1 MADDYFT
8 KAEKI
13 KQKVRNLDWEKKI
26 KLLEKDFEDK
36 KFSKEEFLDKK
47 RQVYSEVL
55 DQMSEINQEKMKLN
69 KDHSAEPIEDDY
81 LSDEDLEIFQEQ
93 LTPFQYMSLTKDY
106 LGEFDSQDIVFS
118 DDFRKF
124 ENLENFVHWECV
136 KKIEKLRIHNNYFSC
151 EFMDKNELV
160 IKDIACLN
168 ELSKLEELV
177 FDDEGNLGDRI
188 KVDYFS
194 SKQLS
199 NIKQLEIH
207 GLWDLSFLQNS
218 FSDNHNIYETL
229 EIIKNDLKTLERA
242 VYSGS
247 IEATTST
254 NEQSNIELDSN
265 SEDVLTRHL
274 LKLSEVEDQ
283 FRQLTNKFE
292 EINFKLDKL
301 SNRLSKIQADNQIR
315 FQDIES
321 AITSGAITTQLSSK
335 PKTDSKSEILPG
347 SSQPQDLGS
356 ISYKDTETSETSQ
369 QIQSVNTTATVL
381 TETFQAEEK
390 ILPQELS
397 PKKQYEFATSFLKVG
412 DYSTAERA
420 FREFVLSNSE
430 HELAG
435 SAQYWYAET
444 FRIRQLYTDAASAY
458 LEGYQKYPKG
468 NKAPINLLK
477 LGVSMV
483 QIGEKDQ
490 GCKMINGVELQYP
503 KANQSVIQ
511 KAKYESKKFE
521 CIKEDS

>member
-1 MADDYFT
+1 MRFT
-8 KAEKI
+8 
-13 KQKVRNLDWEKKI
+13 
-26 KLLEKDFEDK
+26 
-36 KFSKEEFLDKK
+36 
-47 RQVYSEVL
+47 
-55 DQMSEINQEKMKLN
+55 
-69 KDHSAEPIEDDY
+69 
-81 LSDEDLEIFQEQ
+81 
-93 LTPFQYMSLTKDY
+93 
-106 LGEFDSQDIVFS
+106 
-118 DDFRKF
+118 
-124 ENLENFVHWECV
+124 
-136 KKIEKLRIHNNYFSC
+136 
-151 EFMDKNELV
+151 
-160 IKDIACLN
+160 
-168 ELSKLEELV
+168 SKLIILIL
-177 FDDEGNLGDRI
+177 F
-188 KVDYFS
+188 Y
-194 SKQLS
+194 
-199 NIKQLEIH
+199 
-207 GLWDLSFLQNS
+207 LSFLQNS

-247 IEATTST
+247 IEVKTSS

-321 AITSGAITTQLSSK
+321 AISSGEVTTQLSSK
-335 PKTDSKSEILPG
+335 PKIDTKSEILPG

-369 QIQSVNTTATVL
+369 QIESVDTTATVV

-390 ILPQELS
+390 ILPQDLS

-420 FREFVLSNSE
+420 FREFVLDNSK

>member
-1 MADDYFT
+1 MRF
-8 KAEKI
+8 
-13 KQKVRNLDWEKKI
+13 
-26 KLLEKDFEDK
+26 KLKLILLIFFN
-36 KFSKEEFLDKK
+36 FSFF
-47 RQVYSEVL
+47 
-55 DQMSEINQEKMKLN
+55 N
-69 KDHSAEPIEDDY
+69 
-81 LSDEDLEIFQEQ
+81 
-93 LTPFQYMSLTKDY
+93 
-106 LGEFDSQDIVFS
+106 
-118 DDFRKF
+118 
-124 ENLENFVHWECV
+124 
-136 KKIEKLRIHNNYFSC
+136 
-151 EFMDKNELV
+151 
-160 IKDIACLN
+160 
-168 ELSKLEELV
+168 
-177 FDDEGNLGDRI
+177 
-188 KVDYFS
+188 
-194 SKQLS
+194 
-199 NIKQLEIH
+199 
-207 GLWDLSFLQNS
+207 NS
-218 FSDNHNIYETL
+218 FADNHNIYETL

-247 IEATTST
+247 VEINTSS
-254 NEQSNIELDSN
+254 NEESTIELDSN

-283 FRQLTNKFE
+283 FRKLTNKFE

-315 FQDIES
+315 FQDIETNIS
-321 AITSGAITTQLSSK
+321 SGEITTKLTSK
-335 PKTDSKSEILPG
+335 PKIDSKSEILPG

-356 ISYKDTETSETSQ
+356 ISYKDNETSETSQ
-369 QIQSVNTTATVL
+369 QIQSIDTTSSVV

-390 ILPQELS
+390 ILPQDLTPE
-397 PKKQYEFATSFLKVG
+397 KQYEFATSFLKVG

-420 FREFVLSNSE
+420 FREFVVSNSE
-430 HELAG
+430 HKLAG

>member
-1 MADDYFT
+1 MRFT
-8 KAEKI
+8 
-13 KQKVRNLDWEKKI
+13 L
-26 KLLEKDFEDK
+26 KLILLIL
-36 KFSKEEFLDKK
+36 FS
-47 RQVYSEVL
+47 
-55 DQMSEINQEKMKLN
+55 
-69 KDHSAEPIEDDY
+69 
-81 LSDEDLEIFQEQ
+81 
-93 LTPFQYMSLTKDY
+93 
-106 LGEFDSQDIVFS
+106 
-118 DDFRKF
+118 
-124 ENLENFVHWECV
+124 
-136 KKIEKLRIHNNYFSC
+136 
-151 EFMDKNELV
+151 
-160 IKDIACLN
+160 
-168 ELSKLEELV
+168 
-177 FDDEGNLGDRI
+177 
-188 KVDYFS
+188 
-194 SKQLS
+194 
-199 NIKQLEIH
+199 
-207 GLWDLSFLQNS
+207 LSFLQNS
-218 FSDNHNIYETL
+218 FSDNNNIYETL

-242 VYSGS
+242 VYSCS
-247 IEATTST
+247 IEVKTSSS
-254 NEQSNIELDSN
+254 EQSDIELDSN

-321 AITSGAITTQLSSK
+321 LIISGESTTKLSSK
-335 PKTDSKSEILPG
+335 PKTDTTKSEILPG
-347 SSQPQDLGS
+347 SSQPQDLGT

-369 QIQSVNTTATVL
+369 QIQSVDTTATVV

-390 ILPQELS
+390 ILPQDLS
-397 PKKQYEFATSFLKVG
+397 PEKQYEFATSFLKVG

-468 NKAPINLLK
+468 TKAPINLLK

>member
-1 MADDYFT
+1 MRFT
-8 KAEKI
+8 
-13 KQKVRNLDWEKKI
+13 L
-26 KLLEKDFEDK
+26 KLIFI
-36 KFSKEEFLDKK
+36 
-47 RQVYSEVL
+47 VL
-55 DQMSEINQEKMKLN
+55 FN
-69 KDHSAEPIEDDY
+69 
-81 LSDEDLEIFQEQ
+81 
-93 LTPFQYMSLTKDY
+93 
-106 LGEFDSQDIVFS
+106 
-118 DDFRKF
+118 
-124 ENLENFVHWECV
+124 
-136 KKIEKLRIHNNYFSC
+136 
-151 EFMDKNELV
+151 
-160 IKDIACLN
+160 
-168 ELSKLEELV
+168 
-177 FDDEGNLGDRI
+177 
-188 KVDYFS
+188 
-194 SKQLS
+194 
-199 NIKQLEIH
+199 
-207 GLWDLSFLQNS
+207 LSFLQNS

-247 IEATTST
+247 IEIKTSA

-321 AITSGAITTQLSSK
+321 AISSGESITQQLSSK
-335 PKTDSKSEILPG
+335 PKTDTTKNEILPG
-347 SSQPQDLGS
+347 SSQPQDLGT

-369 QIQSVNTTATVL
+369 QIQSVDTTATVV

-390 ILPQELS
+390 ILPQDLS
-397 PKKQYEFATSFLKVG
+397 PEKQYEFATSFLKVG

-468 NKAPINLLK
+468 TKAPINLLK

>member
-1 MADDYFT
+1 MRFT
-8 KAEKI
+8 
-13 KQKVRNLDWEKKI
+13 L
-26 KLLEKDFEDK
+26 KLILLILF
-36 KFSKEEFLDKK
+36 
-47 RQVYSEVL
+47 
-55 DQMSEINQEKMKLN
+55 N
-69 KDHSAEPIEDDY
+69 
-81 LSDEDLEIFQEQ
+81 
-93 LTPFQYMSLTKDY
+93 
-106 LGEFDSQDIVFS
+106 
-118 DDFRKF
+118 
-124 ENLENFVHWECV
+124 
-136 KKIEKLRIHNNYFSC
+136 
-151 EFMDKNELV
+151 
-160 IKDIACLN
+160 
-168 ELSKLEELV
+168 
-177 FDDEGNLGDRI
+177 
-188 KVDYFS
+188 
-194 SKQLS
+194 
-199 NIKQLEIH
+199 
-207 GLWDLSFLQNS
+207 LSFLQNS

-247 IEATTST
+247 IEIDTSL
-254 NEQSNIELDSN
+254 NKQSTVEIDSN

-315 FQDIES
+315 FQDIET
-321 AITSGAITTQLSSK
+321 AISSGEITTQLSSK
-335 PKTDSKSEILPG
+335 PKTDVKSETLPG

-369 QIQSVNTTATVL
+369 QIQSVDTTATVV

-390 ILPQELS
+390 ILPQDLS

-420 FREFVLSNSE
+420 FREFVLSNGD

-468 NKAPINLLK
+468 TKAPINLLK

>member
-1 MADDYFT
+1 MRFT
-8 KAEKI
+8 
-13 KQKVRNLDWEKKI
+13 
-26 KLLEKDFEDK
+26 
-36 KFSKEEFLDKK
+36 
-47 RQVYSEVL
+47 
-55 DQMSEINQEKMKLN
+55 
-69 KDHSAEPIEDDY
+69 
-81 LSDEDLEIFQEQ
+81 
-93 LTPFQYMSLTKDY
+93 
-106 LGEFDSQDIVFS
+106 
-118 DDFRKF
+118 
-124 ENLENFVHWECV
+124 
-136 KKIEKLRIHNNYFSC
+136 
-151 EFMDKNELV
+151 
-160 IKDIACLN
+160 
-168 ELSKLEELV
+168 SKLIILIL
-177 FDDEGNLGDRI
+177 F
-188 KVDYFS
+188 Y
-194 SKQLS
+194 
-199 NIKQLEIH
+199 
-207 GLWDLSFLQNS
+207 LSFLQNS

-247 IEATTST
+247 IEVKTSS
-254 NEQSNIELDSN
+254 NEQSNIELDNN

-321 AITSGAITTQLSSK
+321 VISSGEITTQLSSK
-335 PKTDSKSEILPG
+335 PKTDTKKEILPG
-347 SSQPQDLGS
+347 SSQPQDLGT
-356 ISYKDTETSETSQ
+356 ISYKDTETSEKSQ
-369 QIQSVNTTATVL
+369 QIESVDTTATVV

-390 ILPQELS
+390 ILPQDLS

-420 FREFVLSNSE
+420 FREFVLDNSE